1 MQTVIQKNE
10 FLDHAKATKTQRARR
25 GNDNLVNVAVIFI
38 PFVGNLLVMLVVT
51 FNRIFHKMKHF
62 LQASLALS
70 DFIFVTCI
78 HISRLVSLAYREWIF
93 GEEMCQGI
101 AFLVRI
107 LYVNTFFHLCAVS
120 YERYLA
126 IVKDHLTYDGRITA
140 KRIVLSTIALW
151 ILPTII
157 SHGPFLGWGAFEY
170 KPIIYACGQRFDSE
184 TTFPFLLMFIA
195 PLLFIYLLNYKVFQ
209 TARQLEREVRIRLGS
224 INEINV
230 QMTPQDKQFT
240 DRKGIICQHQD
251 EGNLEVKSQKEETF
265 RRERAVTEEV
275 AGENPYRKMWNYKFC
290 RAKKVNLEPYQSSAQ
305 HVHIIKC
312 SDDYHP
318 ETNQPHPPPGP
329 ERDVVPAVAQQGNQL
344 GAKKT
349 LATGGL
355 VKILK
360 ECRAARD
367 VMITAGALVVC
378 FLPVWIFNIYYMF
391 KDEAP
396 SSVEMLSINSLYC
409 TTTIRNPIIYSV
421 RMKQF
426 RQAVRKM
433 FKIQHE

>member
-1 MQTVIQKNE
+1 MTIY
-10 FLDHAKATKTQRARR
+10 FI
-25 GNDNLVNVAVIFI
+25 VNVAVIFTA
-38 PFVGNLLVMLVVT
+38 FVGNLLVILVVT

-62 LQASLALS
+62 LLASLALS
-70 DFIFVTCI
+70 DFIFVTFI
-78 HISRLVSLAYREWIF
+78 QISRLVSVAYKEWIF
-93 GEEMCQGI
+93 GEQMCQGT

-140 KRIVLSTIALW
+140 RKIVLSTIVLW

-157 SHGPFLGWGAFEY
+157 SLGPFLGWGAFEY
-170 KPIIYACGQRFDSE
+170 KPILYACGQRFDSE

-209 TARQLEREVRIRLGS
+209 TARRLEREVRIRLGS
-224 INEINV
+224 INEMNV
-230 QMTPQDKQFT
+230 QMTPQLEQFT
-240 DRKGIICQHQD
+240 DRNGIICQHQD
-251 EGNLEVKSQKEETF
+251 EGNLEVMSQKEESF

-275 AGENPYRKMWNYKFC
+275 ASENPYRKMWNYKFC
-290 RAKKVNLEPYQSSAQ
+290 RAKQLNLEPYQSSAQ
-305 HVHIIKC
+305 YDHIMKC

-318 ETNQPHPPPGP
+318 ETNQPHSPVREPHPGP
-329 ERDVVPAVAQQGNQL
+329 ERVVVPAVAQQRSQT

-349 LATGGL
+349 PATGGL

-360 ECRAARD
+360 ECKAARD

-396 SSVEMLSINSLYC
+396 SSGEMILISSLYC
-409 TTTIRNPIIYSV
+409 STAICNPIIYSV
-421 RMKQF
+421 RTKQF
-426 RQAVRKM
+426 RQAVTKM
-433 FKIQHE
+433 FKIKHE

>member
-1 MQTVIQKNE
+1 MTIY
-10 FLDHAKATKTQRARR
+10 FI
-25 GNDNLVNVAVIFI
+25 VNVAVIFTA
-38 PFVGNLLVMLVVT
+38 FVGNLLVILVVT

-62 LQASLALS
+62 LLASLALS
-70 DFIFVTCI
+70 DFIFVTFI
-78 HISRLVSLAYREWIF
+78 QISRLVSVAYKEWIF
-93 GEEMCQGI
+93 GEQMCQGT

-140 KRIVLSTIALW
+140 RKIVLSTIVLW

-157 SHGPFLGWGAFEY
+157 SLGPFLGWGAFEY

-209 TARQLEREVRIRLGS
+209 TARRLEREVRIRLGS
-224 INEINV
+224 INEMNV
-230 QMTPQDKQFT
+230 QMTPQLEQFT
-240 DRKGIICQHQD
+240 DRNGIICEHQD
-251 EGNLEVKSQKEETF
+251 EGNLEVMSQKEESF

-275 AGENPYRKMWNYKFC
+275 AR
-290 RAKKVNLEPYQSSAQ
+290 V
-305 HVHIIKC
+305 
-312 SDDYHP
+312 
-318 ETNQPHPPPGP
+318 
-329 ERDVVPAVAQQGNQL
+329 VVPAVAQQRSQT

-349 LATGGL
+349 PATGGL
-355 VKILK
+355 VEILK
-360 ECRAARD
+360 ECKAARD

-396 SSVEMLSINSLYC
+396 SSGEMILISSLYC
-409 TTTIRNPIIYSV
+409 STTICNPIIYSV
-421 RMKQF
+421 RTKQF
-426 RQAVRKM
+426 RQAVTKM
-433 FKIQHE
+433 FKM